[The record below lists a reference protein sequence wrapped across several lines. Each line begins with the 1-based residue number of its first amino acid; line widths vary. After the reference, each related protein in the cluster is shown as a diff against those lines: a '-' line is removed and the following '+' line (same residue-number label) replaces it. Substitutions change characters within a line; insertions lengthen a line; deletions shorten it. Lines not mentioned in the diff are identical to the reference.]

1 MGKFANEIKAY
12 ALKNAIEFGKVDAGR
27 ILPKLFQHG
36 LEKNEVK
43 SVMPEIVEIVGD
55 VNRIS
60 KTEREKLFGDFK
72 KFIKEKEEKERGLP
86 ELPNAVEG
94 KVVLRL
100 APYPSGAMHIGNART
115 YMLNAMYA
123 EKYKGKL
130 LLVMD
135 DTIGSAEK
143 QIAEESYQLIEDAF
157 AWLGVT
163 HYGDII
169 YKSDR
174 LEIYYEYAEKLIQ
187 KDKAYVCHCVQEQ
200 LRNNRVNGMACGC
213 RMLPKNIQMLRWKE
227 MFKMKEGH
235 ATLRIKTDM
244 LHPNPAFRDRVLFKI
259 SDRAHPRVGNKYRVW
274 PTLEMNWAIDDHLL
288 GVTHI
293 VRGNDLMI
301 ESDMEKYIWDIFGWK
316 YPELMHV
323 GLVQFEGIKL
333 SKSKSQQEVI
343 SGAYVGWHD
352 PRTWSLQ
359 SLGFRGIKPEA
370 IIEFIK
376 EVGFSKQD
384 ITVPIDNLYAINRK
398 MIDNESNRYSF
409 IVNPMKLSLKGVP
422 DWKTI
427 SVPLHPDRKEARE
440 ISVGDIYISKVDYE
454 KYKQQEIRLIHL
466 CNVNLKVGQVT
477 SVENKNI
484 NKITWVS
491 KYVLAKVF
499 MPDGEWI
506 NGFADEGI
514 ESLEVGQVIQFERF
528 GFVRLDAIK
537 EEEGKKIYE
546 FWFAHK

>member
-1 MGKFANEIKAY
+1 M
-12 ALKNAIEFGKVDAGR
+12 
-27 ILPKLFQHG
+27 
-36 LEKNEVK
+36 
-43 SVMPEIVEIVGD
+43 
-55 VNRIS
+55 
-60 KTEREKLFGDFK
+60 
-72 KFIKEKEEKERGLP
+72 
-86 ELPNAVEG
+86 
-94 KVVLRL
+94 
-100 APYPSGAMHIGNART
+100 
-115 YMLNAMYA
+115 
-123 EKYKGKL
+123 
-130 LLVMD
+130 
-135 DTIGSAEK
+135 
-143 QIAEESYQLIEDAF
+143 
-157 AWLGVT
+157 
-163 HYGDII
+163 
-169 YKSDR
+169 
-174 LEIYYEYAEKLIQ
+174 
-187 KDKAYVCHCVQEQ
+187 
-200 LRNNRVNGMACGC
+200 
-213 RMLPKNIQMLRWKE
+213 
-227 MFKMKEGH
+227 
-235 ATLRIKTDM
+235 
-244 LHPNPAFRDRVLFKI
+244 
-259 SDRAHPRVGNKYRVW
+259 
-274 PTLEMNWAIDDHLL
+274 
-288 GVTHI
+288 
-293 VRGNDLMI
+293 
-301 ESDMEKYIWDIFGWK
+301 
-316 YPELMHV
+316 
-323 GLVQFEGIKL
+323 
-333 SKSKSQQEVI
+333 
-343 SGAYVGWHD
+343 
-352 PRTWSLQ
+352 Q

-409 IVNPMKLSLKGVP
+409 IVNPMKLTLKGVP